1 MVQDSDERE
10 DLETAVRTWRFEQF
24 IRLGFT
30 TELSS
35 TLAQSRVDL
44 SQVRRLI
51 QSGCP
56 AGDGLENRSLR
67 ERVRA
72 FSGAKLRASASS
84 LGGGSFRRTPPRVA
98 PSGRGPALSSRT
110 SRLKRC
116 LAPGFGLAL
125 RLARYGTVPVT
136 VRPQAAAREPDGE
149 EAAATEPVRPSVRS
163 PSVSV

>member
-1 MVQDSDERE
+1 VVQDSDQERQ

-56 AGDGLENRSLR
+56 PET
-67 ERVRA
+67 
-72 FSGAKLRASASS
+72 ASRIV
-84 LGGGSFRRTPPRVA
+84 L
-98 PSGRGPALSSRT
+98 
-110 SRLKRC
+110 
-116 LAPGFGLAL
+116 
-125 RLARYGTVPVT
+125 
-136 VRPQAAAREPDGE
+136 
-149 EAAATEPVRPSVRS
+149 
-163 PSVSV
+163 

>member
-1 MVQDSDERE
+1 MVQDGDRERE

-56 AGDGLENRSLR
+56 PET
-67 ERVRA
+67 
-72 FSGAKLRASASS
+72 ASRIV
-84 LGGGSFRRTPPRVA
+84 L
-98 PSGRGPALSSRT
+98 
-110 SRLKRC
+110 
-116 LAPGFGLAL
+116 
-125 RLARYGTVPVT
+125 
-136 VRPQAAAREPDGE
+136 
-149 EAAATEPVRPSVRS
+149 
-163 PSVSV
+163 

>member
-1 MVQDSDERE
+1 MVQDSDQERQ

-56 AGDGLENRSLR
+56 PET
-67 ERVRA
+67 
-72 FSGAKLRASASS
+72 ASRIV
-84 LGGGSFRRTPPRVA
+84 L
-98 PSGRGPALSSRT
+98 
-110 SRLKRC
+110 
-116 LAPGFGLAL
+116 
-125 RLARYGTVPVT
+125 
-136 VRPQAAAREPDGE
+136 
-149 EAAATEPVRPSVRS
+149 
-163 PSVSV
+163 